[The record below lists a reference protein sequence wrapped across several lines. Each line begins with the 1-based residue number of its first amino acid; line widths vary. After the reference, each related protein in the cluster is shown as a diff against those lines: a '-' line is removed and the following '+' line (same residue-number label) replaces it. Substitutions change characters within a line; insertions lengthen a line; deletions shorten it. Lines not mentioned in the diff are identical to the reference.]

1 MIPMTET
8 YGVASNSDLEAFEKK
23 LGVSL
28 PQQYRDFLLTQ
39 NGGRPDLPEFKVPN
53 WGDAVANTF
62 YGVGVGGCDDVE
74 ASLQSLDDVMPIDR
88 VIPIG
93 DDPFGNQICLG
104 IRGEYFGKIYFWVH
118 DEMDE
123 DEVRPLFEVALSFE
137 AFVKQTGR

>member
-8 YGVASNSDLEAFEKK
+8 FGVATPSELDALELR

-28 PQQYRDFLLTQ
+28 PQQYREFLLAQ
-39 NGGRPDLPEFKVPN
+39 NGGRPDLPDFDVPN
-53 WGDAVANTF
+53 WGESIANTF
-62 YGVGVGGCDDVE
+62 YGVGIGGSYDVE
-74 ASLQSLDDVMPIDR
+74 EAIDALDDVIPIDR

-93 DDPFGNQICLG
+93 DDPGGNQICIG

-123 DEVRPLFEVALSFE
+123 DEVRPLIEIAPSFE
-137 AFVKQTGR
+137 AFVTQTSK